1 MEVEAGGVE
10 GTDLQCTRSTHGCCS
25 GQAGGEQGTAP
36 GEPAA
41 LLWAR
46 SCSASGS
53 SSSRTCQR
61 EREGP
66 VSCCNVTHSA
76 AIIPGFLARKE
87 RVSLGWLFLCC
98 IYPKISLAPSA
109 VLFQEP
115 WDAVCTSTPGT
126 QLCFP

>member
-1 MEVEAGGVE
+1 MWKVQ
-10 GTDLQCTRSTHGCCS
+10 LSS
-25 GQAGGEQGTAP
+25 AP
-36 GEPAA
+36 GAPMAAAQARLGVSRGLLLGSPQPSCGRGAA
-41 LLWAR
+41 LPQGVHHLAPVR
-46 SCSASGS
+46 E
-53 SSSRTCQR
+53 R